1 MTSSNADTLRY
12 REGYP
17 GKRDDVHAHENY
29 NFFAGKRSLSGPKRK
44 WSCLSQDDDETIDH
58 IITHWKGNYK
68 KLEARH
74 DFIQW
79 LFPIRELSAFNGDA
93 QSLQLHEAERIQ
105 KEFPDKV
112 QAVYELMLD
121 FYGMQLLNAK
131 TGVIGRKPNHEDCYA
146 NLNSSGHNYLRITR
160 ILKSLGEMGLSHY
173 QYPFCRHFVDEF
185 RQGSLLN
192 CADSCQNYWI
202 QVIKDDE
209 KREQLARYIEESEAI
224 IKEAKKNRLK
234 GMRRNPTSDSSD
246 TSRQESIDQLRRLAS
261 QSSADDAH
269 QRTDSQLTD
278 SQRSDL

>member
-17 GKRDDVHAHENY
+17 GKRDDPNAHENY
-29 NFFAGKRSLSGPKRK
+29 NFFAGKRTLSGSRKK
-44 WSCLSQDDDETIDH
+44 WSCLSQDDDETVDH

-93 QSLQLHEAERIQ
+93 QALQLHEAERIQ

-185 RQGSLLN
+185 RQGNLLN
-192 CADSCQNYWI
+192 AADSCQNYWI

-209 KREQLARYIEESEAI
+209 QREFLARYMEESEPI
-224 IKEAKKNRLK
+224 IKEAKKNRLSR
-234 GMRRNPTSDSSD
+234 GSQPRRTQSSE
-246 TSRQESIDQLRRLAS
+246 SNEKERQQSIDQLRRLTS
-261 QSSADDAH
+261 QSSEDAT
-269 QRTDSQLTD
+269 QRTESQQTD
-278 SQRSDL
+278 STF